1 MSTPKNHQTSLNDLS
16 DQIHAVYRH
25 LLEDSNLAESSI
37 SLGSTDNEDSA
48 HHTPKLKNAFI
59 SSHLS
64 PYNGEELSSV
74 ARSAPATPLSVSST
88 EYIASRSHF
97 KAITDPSVDVI
108 ADSLTPEPSYP
119 PYSPYSDDRK
129 LNQTYSLADANEV
142 LDATPDA
149 SSSALDVSAS
159 GAGEGED
166 WTERGAA
173 ETIKSGPDGPTVVR
187 RTVKDFEFGKDLGEG
202 SYSTVVLATDKITK
216 KQYAVKVL
224 DKRHIIKEKKV
235 KYVNIEKHALN
246 RLTGLNGIISL
257 FFTFQDKDSLYFVLD
272 FASNGELLGLI
283 KTYGSLN
290 EECTRH
296 FGAQILGAIKNMHD
310 NGIVHRDIKPE
321 NILLDDQFRIRIT
334 DFGTAK
340 LLERKV
346 NDESGETE
354 EYPVDVRAKSF
365 VGTAEYVSPELLE
378 NKYCGK
384 PGDIWAFGC
393 ILYQLIAGKPPFKA
407 TNEYLTFQKITKLQY
422 AFSAGFPLILRDL
435 IKLILVLRPSRRAAI
450 PQIQKHPFFEKV
462 NFTDPD
468 AIWTAKVPEF
478 GPYKMNAQSMM
489 KMPPKAATPTG
500 HPTNTRKDQKTVKK
514 KPASAKLPPIDT
526 TTKVVRKSEENGSRN
541 FTPASVAA
549 YVLAKDD
556 ESPSTPEPLA
566 HQKLG
571 TQTLAP
577 KQANTPEY
585 IPGTNILR
593 PQVNTMANFSRG
605 SSGSSKSDADS
616 RKHKPRSKEL
626 PPATAIEA
634 AWQQYLSPDERI
646 IHVGSASASKKT
658 TEAFERKHKGLIH
671 DTPLG
676 FNNQLKNAMQ
686 RSNSRS
692 MLSRYVRENQLKDLK
707 DNNHA
712 EVESDAITFFYEEV
726 INTPQHVHEDDD
738 KDKNSRHGRFGL
750 SLKKLLVNSD
760 KKVDNN
766 VETIYENGTV
776 TRQTVS
782 LEKPR
787 MCTVLITTYG
797 RVLLFLRDDV
807 QSDYKLICEVRLQ
820 YPFINFKEVVTSPST
835 KFGKHIPA
843 TGIFAITSKIITFV
857 FEVEKYEVNQWTEA
871 LARSKLSLVEREAT
885 YQPRL
890 APLPKLGQLP
900 KVENL
905 PKLVQLP
912 KVIQLPKSAT
922 PRSPSTH
929 DLMESPRISTRTVS
943 NGMASDQLSQR
954 QTKSAGAIQGGVGSP
969 RTLDPKISSPG
980 NHLLAQKR
988 IRAKEA
994 LKRKA
999 PPPPLKSQN
1008 LSVTGLLKDP
1018 ENGEKATVHAAQLA
1032 VSSINVSPSTH
1043 PRDNHRTSSFTK
1055 ETPRL
1060 HKNLHSAVSGGTV
1073 TPMNSK
1079 LLARSRGGK

>member
-1 MSTPKNHQTSLNDLS
+1 MSTPRNHQDSLNDLS
-16 DQIHAVYRH
+16 DQINAVYRH
-25 LLEDSNLAESSI
+25 LLEDSNVPGSSI
-37 SLGSTDNEDSA
+37 SLGSTDNESTQ
-48 HHTPKLKNAFI
+48 HTPKLKNAFI

-64 PYNGEELSSV
+64 PFQGDELAPG
-74 ARSAPATPLSVSST
+74 ARSAPATPLSVSSV
-88 EYIASRSHF
+88 EYQASRSHF
-97 KAITDPSVDVI
+97 KAVTDPSVDVI
-108 ADSLTPEPSYP
+108 ADNLTPEPSYP

-159 GAGEGED
+159 GADDGED
-166 WTERGAA
+166 WAERGAA
-173 ETIKSGPDGPTVVR
+173 ETIKPGPDGPAVVR

-246 RLTGLNGIISL
+246 RLTGFNGIISL

-321 NILLDDQFRIRIT
+321 NILLDDKFRIRIT

-435 IKLILVLRPSRRAAI
+435 IKLILVLRPSRRATI
-450 PQIQKHPFFEKV
+450 PQIQKHPFFDKV
-462 NFTDPD
+462 NFADPD
-468 AIWTAKVPEF
+468 AIWSAKTPEF

-489 KMPPKAATPTG
+489 KMPPKAATPSAPAST
-500 HPTNTRKDQKTVKK
+500 TTKDQKTIKK
-514 KPASAKLPPIDT
+514 KAVPTKLPPIDT
-526 TTKVVRKSEENGSRN
+526 TAKAPRRSEDNGAQN

-549 YVLAKDD
+549 YVLAKDE
-556 ESPSTPEPLA
+556 ESPSTPETLTA
-566 HQKLG
+566 QRLG
-571 TQTLAP
+571 TQTLTSKP
-577 KQANTPEY
+577 TNTPEY

-605 SSGSSKSDADS
+605 SNSSSSKSDAEP
-616 RKHKPRSKEL
+616 RKPKPRSKEL

-646 IHVGSASASKKT
+646 IHVGSASASKKL

-692 MLSRYVRENQLKDLK
+692 MLSRYVRENQLRDQKDS
-707 DNNHA
+707 HHT

-726 INTPQHVHEDDD
+726 VHTPLTLHEEE
-738 KDKNSRHGRFGL
+738 DKNPRHRFGK

-760 KKVDNN
+760 RKAEGN

-797 RVLLFLRDDV
+797 RVLLFLRDDI

-820 YPFINFKEVVTSPST
+820 YPFINFKEVVTSPTT

-843 TGIFAITSKIITFV
+843 SGIFAITSKIITFV

-871 LARSKLSLVEREAT
+871 LARAKLSLVERENGNH
-885 YQPRL
+885 PKL
-890 APLPKLGQLP
+890 AP
-900 KVENL
+900 L

-912 KVIQLPKSAT
+912 KMAPLPRNQV
-922 PRSPSTH
+922 PRSPSAH
-929 DLMESPRISTRTVS
+929 ELMESPRFSTRSVS
-943 NGMASDQLSQR
+943 DSTAEHLPHR
-954 QTKSAGAIQGGVGSP
+954 QTRVASATHGVGSP
-969 RTLDPKISSPG
+969 RTLDPKTSSPG
-980 NHLLAQKR
+980 NNLLAQKR

-999 PPPPLKSQN
+999 PPPPMKSQN
-1008 LSVTGLLKDP
+1008 LEVTGLLKDP

-1032 VSSINVSPSTH
+1032 VSSINISPSTRL
-1043 PRDNHRTSSFTK
+1043 RDHYRASSFTK

-1060 HKNLHSAVSGGTV
+1060 HKNLASAVSGTV

>member
-1 MSTPKNHQTSLNDLS
+1 MSTPTNHQKSLNDLS
-16 DQIHAVYRH
+16 DEINAVYRH
-25 LLEDSNLAESSI
+25 LLEDSNLPESSI
-37 SLGSTDNEDSA
+37 SLGSTDNESTQ
-48 HHTPKLKNAFI
+48 HTPKLKNAFI

-64 PYNGEELSSV
+64 PYQGDEFAPG
-74 ARSAPATPLSVSST
+74 ARSAPSTPLSVSSI
-88 EYIASRSHF
+88 EYPVTHSHF
-97 KAITDPSVDVI
+97 KAVTDPSVDVI
-108 ADSLTPEPSYP
+108 ADNLTPEPSYP
-119 PYSPYSDDRK
+119 PYSPYSDNRK

-149 SSSALDVSAS
+149 SSSAIDVSTS
-159 GAGEGED
+159 GAGDADD
-166 WTERGAA
+166 WAERGAA
-173 ETIKSGPDGPTVVR
+173 EAVKPGPDGPTVVR

-202 SYSTVVLATDKITK
+202 SYSTVVLATDKFTK

-290 EECTRH
+290 EDCTRH

-321 NILLDDQFRIRIT
+321 NILLDDKFQIRIT

-346 NDESGETE
+346 NDDSGETD

-378 NKYCGK
+378 SKYCGK

-435 IKLILVLRPSRRAAI
+435 IKLILVLRPSRRATI
-450 PQIQKHPFFEKV
+450 PQIQKHPFFGKI
-462 NFTDPD
+462 NFKNPD

-489 KMPPKAATPTG
+489 KMPPKSVTPGAPSSAAT
-500 HPTNTRKDQKTVKK
+500 KDHKTVKK
-514 KPASAKLPPIDT
+514 KSTPAKIPPIDT
-526 TTKVVRKSEENGSRN
+526 TTKVARKSEDNGARN

-549 YVLAKDD
+549 YVLAKDE
-556 ESPSTPEPLA
+556 ESPSTPEPLVV
-566 HQKLG
+566 QRLG
-571 TQTLAP
+571 TQTMASKLT
-577 KQANTPEY
+577 NTPEY

-605 SSGSSKSDADS
+605 SNSSSSKSDAEP
-616 RKHKPRSKEL
+616 RKPKSRSKEL
-626 PPATAIEA
+626 PPATAVEA
-634 AWQQYLSPDERI
+634 AWQQFLSTDERI
-646 IHVGSASASKKT
+646 IHVGSASASKKS

-692 MLSRYVRENQLKDLK
+692 MLTRYVRENQLRDQKDT
-707 DNNHA
+707 HHS

-726 INTPQHVHEDDD
+726 VNNPPTLHDEE
-738 KDKNSRHGRFGL
+738 DKNSRHGRFGK
-750 SLKKLLVNSD
+750 SLKKLLVNTD
-760 KKVDNN
+760 RKAEAN

-797 RVLLFLRDDV
+797 RVLLFLRDDI
-807 QSDYKLICEVRLQ
+807 QSNYKLICEVRLQ

-871 LARSKLSLVEREAT
+871 LARAKLSLVERENGT
-885 YQPRL
+885 QTKL
-890 APLPKLGQLP
+890 AP
-900 KVENL
+900 L

-912 KVIQLPKSAT
+912 KMAPLPNNQI
-922 PRSPSTH
+922 PRSPSAH
-929 DLMESPRISTRTVS
+929 ELMESPRFSTRNIS
-943 NGMASDQLSQR
+943 NGIVEQLPHR
-954 QTKSAGAIQGGVGSP
+954 QTRSAGTTTHSVSSP
-969 RTLDPKISSPG
+969 RTLDPKNSSPG
-980 NHLLAQKR
+980 NNLVAQKR

-999 PPPPLKSQN
+999 PPPPIKSQN
-1008 LSVTGLLKDP
+1008 LEVTGLLKDP

-1032 VSSINVSPSTH
+1032 VSSINISPSTR
-1043 PRDNHRTSSFTK
+1043 PRDHYRTSSFTK

-1060 HKNLHSAVSGGTV
+1060 HKNLTSAVSGGTV